1 MEREDVNFLCKTLT
15 DGFEVIRSQISINFI
30 SSELDDIRSQ
40 LELLNKNIESL
51 MSSEKDNFMD
61 GVL

>member
-40 LELLNKNIESL
+40 LE
-51 MSSEKDNFMD
+51 KDNFMD